1 MVYKNHK
8 RLKSLRFNRRSWQ
21 MKGFIRNDRRIL
33 KRDFPLMTQKKDCLK
48 ISDFKGN
55 GVLIVLTSFA

>member
-1 MVYKNHK
+1 
-8 RLKSLRFNRRSWQ
+8 
-21 MKGFIRNDRRIL
+21 MKGFIKNDRRIL
-33 KRDFPLMTQKKDCLK
+33 KRDFPLMTQEKDCLK